1 MILGKIRTYKEDW
14 IMSWFTKK
22 WEKLFE
28 AVTFAEAGEFETS
41 RQMLKEERR
50 VLLAVSEGRVERRI
64 LRYALN
70 TCKRIGA
77 DLDVLYISKD
87 GSGDIS
93 DPVMKT
99 LFADMEK
106 DGIRCEMIIR
116 NGCMKQLVI
125 DRTRERKDIL
135 FVVIESAEAADMEC
149 GKDKR
154 LSDSWDNLQCPLVMV
169 GV

>member
-1 MILGKIRTYKEDW
+1 MVRLSKKIEDM
-14 IMSWFTKK
+14 MS
-22 WEKLFE
+22 
-28 AVTFAEAGEFETS
+28 AVSFAEEGEFDTA

-50 VLLAVSEGRVERRI
+50 VLLAVNEGRVERRT

-135 FVVIESAEAADMEC
+135 FVVIESAEAVDMEC